1 MFNLGFNIQNEYKI
15 LVCAGADGGGEF
27 LKILQAN
34 NIPCKELKHLR
45 RSICPID
52 DLLCVMDI
60 AQIIKNFA
68 PDIVF
73 ISSSKAGALGT
84 AAAIFCRWFGRKFT
98 LIYRIDWAFND
109 PRPALERKIY
119 IVIEN
124 FLSKFRD
131 IIIQNDQF
139 DLRTAKINGIK
150 PKLGFKIIHNGI
162 DGNALDF
169 LDKNDARN
177 FFHNK
182 LNTDLNQ
189 FDLIIGTIANYYK
202 TKGLSYLL
210 DAMAELSKTKNIG
223 CILVGDGPER
233 KILEKI
239 IKQRGLENRVFLAG
253 QISDAYKY
261 LKACDIFVLPSAKE
275 GFPWTILE
283 AMLAGLPIIATKVG
297 AIPEILENG
306 VNGWIVESENQKQIV
321 EKILWFSAHPDDRHS
336 FGISAKQ
343 RAKNQFALN
352 TMLSKYRQ
360 LFRAIIDKKTNFI
373 DFD

>member
-1 MFNLGFNIQNEYKI
+1 MRVFENDDIIHVAGKVDPIRDMETIAIELQLADMQNVDKRLESVSKQAKTGDREFVIKKQVLDKYKVA
-15 LVCAGADGGGEF
+15 LEKGEMASTVA
-27 LKILQAN
+27 LSDEEK
-34 NIPCKELKHLR
+34 
-45 RSICPID
+45 
-52 DLLCVMDI
+52 
-60 AQIIKNFA
+60 
-68 PDIVF
+68 
-73 ISSSKAGALGT
+73 SSSKDIQLLT
-84 AAAIFCRWFGRKFT
+84 TK
-98 LIYRIDWAFND
+98 
-109 PRPALERKIY
+109 P
-119 IVIEN
+119 
-124 FLSKFRD
+124 FLF
-131 IIIQNDQF
+131 
-139 DLRTAKINGIK
+139 
-150 PKLGFKIIHNGI
+150 
-162 DGNALDF
+162 
-169 LDKNDARN
+169 
-177 FFHNK
+177 
-182 LNTDLNQ
+182 
-189 FDLIIGTIANYYK
+189 IANSEFNLT
-202 TKGLSYLL
+202 TKQFNNITINSEPSFSPILI
-210 DAMAELSKTKNIG
+210 DAKLESELAELTDEERAEYLRELG
-223 CILVGDGPER
+223 LPESG
-233 KILEKI
+233 LEKI